1 MASITLHV
9 PDMTDRQALR
19 RVTARLRDLPGVTS
33 VEADLA
39 TAVVIV
45 HGNNVSPEQARAALA
60 EQAPWRTRP
69 DARGSAP
76 SV

>member
-1 MASITLHV
+1 MASVTLHV

-19 RVTARLRDLPGVTS
+19 RVTARLRDLPGAFS

-45 HGNNVSPEQARAALA
+45 HGENVSLEQAQAVLA
-60 EQAPWRTRP
+60 ELAPGPTRP
-69 DARGSAP
+69 DTRGSGQ

>member
-19 RVTARLRDLPGVTS
+19 RVTARLRDLPGVFS

-45 HGNNVSPEQARAALA
+45 HGNNVTLDEAQAALA
-60 EQAPWRTRP
+60 EQVPGRIRSDT
-69 DARGSAP
+69 RGSAP